1 MLDNRSVNNM
11 HPFEEQLEY
20 APLSIAD
27 LIQIP
32 EARESKFNHEF
43 QELGVLLEP
52 IYGRGI
58 WPLFY
63 RAGFTEWKIREAHR
77 IASERGI
84 QKLGY
89 IIGIV
94 KRLP

>member
-1 MLDNRSVNNM
+1 M
-11 HPFEEQLEY
+11 EQNTLF
-20 APLSIAD
+20 SIAD

-32 EARESKFNHEF
+32 VPKESKFSYEY

-52 IYGRGI
+52 TYGKAI
-58 WPLFY
+58 WGLFY
-63 RAGFTEWKIREAHR
+63 KPGFTEYKIREAHR

-84 QKLGY
+84 KKIGY
-89 IIGIV
+89 LIGIV

>member
-1 MLDNRSVNNM
+1 MEETLDKPVM
-11 HPFEEQLEY
+11 
-20 APLSIAD
+20 SISD

-32 EARESKFNHEF
+32 EAKESKFSFEY
-43 QELGVLLEP
+43 QELGNLLEP
-52 IYGRGI
+52 IYGKGI

-63 RAGFTEWKIREAHR
+63 RAGFTEWKIKEAHR
-77 IASERGI
+77 IATERGI

-89 IIGIV
+89 VIGII

>member
-1 MLDNRSVNNM
+1 MDTIEPINDTI
-11 HPFEEQLEY
+11 F
-20 APLSIAD
+20 SIAD
-27 LIQIP
+27 FMPVI
-32 EARESKFNHEF
+32 ENKESKFSFEF

-52 IYGRGI
+52 IYGKGI
-58 WPLFY
+58 WGLFY
-63 RAGFTEWKIREAHR
+63 KQGFTEWKIREAHR

-89 IIGIV
+89 IIGII

>member
-1 MLDNRSVNNM
+1 MESLI
-11 HPFEEQLEY
+11 EEQLDT
-20 APLSIAD
+20 PLISIAD

-32 EARESKFNHEF
+32 EAKESKFNHEF

-58 WPLFY
+58 WGLFY
-63 RAGFTEWKIREAHR
+63 KQGFTEWKIKEAHR

-89 IIGIV
+89 IIGII

>member
-1 MLDNRSVNNM
+1 M
-11 HPFEEQLEY
+11 HLFEEQL
-20 APLSIAD
+20 PLSIAD

-32 EARESKFNHEF
+32 EARESKFSFEY
-43 QELGVLLEP
+43 QELGTLLEP
-52 IYGRGI
+52 IYGRAI
-58 WPLFY
+58 WSLFY
-63 RAGFTEWKIREAHR
+63 RAGFTEWKIKEAHR

>member
-1 MLDNRSVNNM
+1 M
-11 HPFEEQLEY
+11 EEIIQ
-20 APLSIAD
+20 PSFNIAD
-27 LIQIP
+27 FIEIPIQK
-32 EARESKFNHEF
+32 ESRFNHEF

-52 IYGRGI
+52 VYGKAI

-63 RAGFTEWKIREAHR
+63 KPGFTEYKIREAHR

-84 QKLGY
+84 KKIGY
-89 IIGIV
+89 LIGIV

>member
-1 MLDNRSVNNM
+1 METL
-11 HPFEEQLEY
+11 FEEQLEIPY
-20 APLSIAD
+20 IPLSIAD

-32 EARESKFNHEF
+32 EAKESKFSFEF

-58 WPLFY
+58 WGLFY
-63 RAGFTEWKIREAHR
+63 KQGFTEWKIKEAHR